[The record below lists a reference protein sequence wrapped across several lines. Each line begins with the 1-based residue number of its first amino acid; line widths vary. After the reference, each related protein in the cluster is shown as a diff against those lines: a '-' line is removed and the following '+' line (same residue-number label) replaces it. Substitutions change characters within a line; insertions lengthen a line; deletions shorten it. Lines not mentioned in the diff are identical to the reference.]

1 MKKKYSGAPF
11 YLSRLFYIIIGCI
24 IAAFALAFFFPQLML
39 IAKMATLFLCIAALF
54 DLLLVFGKKV
64 PAMAERICADR
75 FSNGD
80 DNSVTIKVR
89 NYLGYNINIQ
99 LIEEVPVQFQ
109 LSNVG
114 AELKV
119 PANSTSSY
127 SYILKPTERGVYNFG
142 IINILFTGPLNMIV
156 RHIRSG
162 EEKDVATYPS
172 YMQMRRYQL
181 MAATNQLMDI
191 GSRQLRKVGNSLEFE
206 QIKEYV
212 SGDDYR
218 TVNWKASAR
227 RNTLMINNYM
237 DERSQQVICIIDKG
251 RTMKMPFEGMTLLD
265 YAINASLV
273 LSNIVLMKQDKA
285 GLITFGKKMGQT
297 VMPDKKGSQ
306 LGLILESLYRQQ
318 TDFQDSDFES
328 LYSNIRYKIKQ
339 RSLLILFTNFENM
352 FSLERQLPYLKKLA
366 NHHPLLVI
374 FFENSE
380 LSSFL
385 NEKAHTIE
393 EIYTHTIASKFAFEK
408 KQIVK
413 ELQKHGIMSLLTEP
427 NKLTVNVLNK
437 YLELKARQ
445 IV

>member
-1 MKKKYSGAPF
+1 MKQKHFGSPF
-11 YLSRLFYIIIGCI
+11 YFSRLFYIIMGCI
-24 IAAFALAFFFPQLML
+24 VAAFALAFFFSQLML
-39 IAKMATLFLCIAALF
+39 IAKMATLFVCIAAMF
-54 DLLLVFGKKV
+54 DLLLVFGKKGPV
-64 PAMAERICADR
+64 SAERICTDR

-80 DNSVTIKVR
+80 DNPVTLKVR
-89 NYLGYNINIQ
+89 NHLGYTINVQ
-99 LIEEVPVQFQ
+99 LLDEVPVQFQ
-109 LSNVG
+109 LNNVG
-114 AELKV
+114 THLKV
-119 PANSTSSY
+119 PANGTSSY
-127 SYILKPTERGVYNFG
+127 LYMLKPTERGVYNFG

-172 YMQMRRYQL
+172 YMQMRRFQL
-181 MAATNQLMDI
+181 MAATNQLMEV
-191 GSRQLRKVGNSLEFE
+191 GSRQLRKIGNSLEFE

-273 LSNIVLMKQDKA
+273 LSNMVLTKQDKA

-306 LGLILESLYRQQ
+306 LGFILESLYRQQ

-352 FSLERQLPYLKKLA
+352 YSLERQLPYLKKLA

-393 EIYTHTIASKFAFEK
+393 DIYTHTIASKFAFEK

>member
-1 MKKKYSGAPF
+1 MKKQYSGSPF
-11 YLSRLFYIIIGCI
+11 YFSRLFYIIMGCI

-54 DLLLVFGKKV
+54 DLLLVFGKKMPV
-64 PAMAERICADR
+64 SGERICADR

-80 DNSVTIKVR
+80 DNTVTLKVR
-89 NYLGYNINIQ
+89 NHLGYAINVQ
-99 LIEEVPVQFQ
+99 LLDEVPVQFQ

-114 AELKV
+114 TNCKV
-119 PANSTSSY
+119 PANGTSSY
-127 SYILKPTERGVYNFG
+127 SYVLKPTERGVYNFG

-172 YMQMRRYQL
+172 YMQMRRFQL
-181 MAATNQLMDI
+181 MAATNQLMEV
-191 GSRQLRKVGNSLEFE
+191 GSRQLRKIGNSLEFE

-273 LSNIVLMKQDKA
+273 LSNMVLTKQDKA

-352 FSLERQLPYLKKLA
+352 YSLERQLPYLKKLA

-393 EIYTHTIASKFAFEK
+393 DIYTHTIASKFAFEK

>member
-1 MKKKYSGAPF
+1 MKKKHSGIPF
-11 YLSRLFYIIIGCI
+11 YFSRLFYIIMGCI

-54 DLLLVFGKKV
+54 DLLLVFGKKI
-64 PAMAERICADR
+64 PATAERICPDR

-80 DNSVTIKVR
+80 DNPVTLKMH
-89 NYLGYNINIQ
+89 NHLGYAINLQ
-99 LIEEVPVQFQ
+99 LLDEVPVQFQ

-114 AELKV
+114 TQLKV
-119 PANSTSSY
+119 PGNGASSY
-127 SYILKPTERGVYNFG
+127 LYMLKPTERGVYNFG

-172 YMQMRRYQL
+172 YMQMRRFQL
-181 MAATNQLMDI
+181 MAATNQLMET
-191 GSRQLRKVGNSLEFE
+191 GSRQLRKIGNSLEFE

-273 LSNIVLMKQDKA
+273 LSNMVLTKQDKA

-352 FSLERQLPYLKKLA
+352 YSLERQLPYLKKLA

-393 EIYTHTIASKFAFEK
+393 DIYTHTIATKFAFEK

-427 NKLTVNVLNK
+427 NKLTVNALNK

>member
-1 MKKKYSGAPF
+1 MKKKNSGIPF
-11 YLSRLFYIIIGCI
+11 YFSRLFYIIMGCI

-39 IAKMATLFLCIAALF
+39 IGKMATLFLCIAALF
-54 DLLLVFGKKV
+54 DLLLVFGKKI
-64 PAMAERICADR
+64 PATAERICTDR

-80 DNSVTIKVR
+80 DNPVTLKVH
-89 NYLGYNINIQ
+89 NHLGYAINLQ
-99 LIEEVPVQFQ
+99 LLDEVPVQFQ
-109 LSNVG
+109 LNNVG
-114 AELKV
+114 TQLKV
-119 PANSTSSY
+119 PGNGTSSY
-127 SYILKPTERGVYNFG
+127 LYMLKPTERGVYNFG

-172 YMQMRRYQL
+172 YMQMRRFQL
-181 MAATNQLMDI
+181 MAATNQLMEV
-191 GSRQLRKVGNSLEFE
+191 GSRQLRKIGNSLEFE

-273 LSNIVLMKQDKA
+273 LSNMVLTKQDKA

-352 FSLERQLPYLKKLA
+352 YSLERQLPYLKKLA

-393 EIYTHTIASKFAFEK
+393 DIYTHTIATKFAFEK

-427 NKLTVNVLNK
+427 NKLTVNALNK